1 MPKVSPKPSWLNKRI
16 ILGSCHKVK
25 SVLRDLS
32 LHSVCEESSCPNISE
47 CFQEGVATF
56 MILGDTCTRE
66 CTFCGVNKGQPYSV
80 DYDEPRRIKE
90 AVKRLNLNYVV
101 VTSPT
106 RDDLDDGGAGL
117 FCQTVEAIMSLGFNK
132 TVEILIPD
140 FKGKAE
146 LIEKVARS
154 SAKVIS
160 HNLETVPRLYT
171 EVRKGADYKRSLE
184 VLRMIKEMN
193 PVRSIKVKGK
203 NNKTS
208 NGVNKKAFTKSGL
221 ILGLGEEEEE
231 VIQALLDLRSVDCDL
246 LTLGQYLP
254 PSLKHYPLKGYVLPD
269 KFAYFQEYAQ
279 KIGFRG
285 VKSAPYVRSSYLAHS
300 LLEPNYCPNCT

>member
-1 MPKVSPKPSWLNKRI
+1 MRQKSGIAIKHLKMSKIIQKPSWLNKKI
-16 ILGSCHKVK
+16 SLSSCHKIK
-25 SVLRDLS
+25 SLLRDLC

-47 CFQEGVATF
+47 CFQGGVATF

-66 CTFCGVNKGQPYSV
+66 CTFCGINKGQPGLI
-80 DYDEPRRIKE
+80 DYEEPKRIKE

-101 VTSPT
+101 ITSPT

-117 FCQTVEAIMSLGFNK
+117 FCQTIEEIMSLGSNK

-140 FKGKAE
+140 FKGKVK

-154 SAKVIS
+154 RAKVIS
-160 HNLETVPRLYT
+160 HNLETPASLYT
-171 EVRKGADYKRSLE
+171 KVRKGAVYERSLE
-184 VLRMIKEMN
+184 VLRLIKEMN
-193 PVRSIKVKGK
+193 
-203 NNKTS
+203 
-208 NGVNKKAFTKSGL
+208 KKALTKSGL

-231 VIQALLDLRSVDCDL
+231 VIQALLDLRSVGCDL

-254 PSLKHYPLKGYVLPD
+254 PSLKHYPLKAYVSPD
-269 KFAYFQEYAQ
+269 KFTYFQDYAQ
-279 KIGFRG
+279 KIGFKG

-300 LLEPNYCPNCT
+300 LLDAVA

>member
-1 MPKVSPKPSWLNKRI
+1 MRSIKQKSGITIKYLKMPKISPKPSWLNKRI
-16 ILGSCHKVK
+16 VLGSCHKVK
-25 SVLRDLS
+25 SILRDLS

-66 CTFCGVNKGQPYSV
+66 CTFCGVNKGQPYSI

-90 AVKRLNLNYVV
+90 AVERLKLNYVV
-101 VTSPT
+101 ITSPT
-106 RDDLDDGGAGL
+106 RDDLCDGGADL
-117 FCQTVEAIMSLGFNK
+117 FCQTVEAIMGLGSK
-132 TVEILIPD
+132 RIVEILIPD

-154 SAKVIS
+154 RAKVIS
-160 HNLETVPRLYT
+160 HNLETPASLYKK
-171 EVRKGADYKRSLE
+171 VRRGAVYERSLE
-184 VLRMIKEMN
+184 VLRL
-193 PVRSIKVKGK
+193 VKK
-203 NNKTS
+203 
-208 NGVNKKAFTKSGL
+208 VNKKVFTKSGL

-254 PSLKHYPLKGYVLPD
+254 PSLKHYPLKDYVLPD

-300 LLEPNYCPNCT
+300 LLEPNCCSNYT

>member
-1 MPKVSPKPSWLNKRI
+1 MRQKSGIAIKRLEMSKIIQKPSWLNKKI
-16 ILGSCHKVK
+16 SLSFCHKVK
-25 SVLRDLS
+25 SLLRDLC

-47 CFQEGVATF
+47 CFQGGIATF
-56 MILGDTCTRE
+56 MILGNTCTRE
-66 CTFCGVNKGQPYSV
+66 CTFCGINKGQPCLI

-90 AVKRLNLNYVV
+90 AVERLNLSYVV
-101 VTSPT
+101 ITSPT
-106 RDDLDDGGAGL
+106 RDDLDDGGASL
-117 FCQTVEAIMSLGFNK
+117 FCQTIEEIMSLGHGK

-140 FKGKAE
+140 FKGKVK

-154 SAKVIS
+154 RAKVIS
-160 HNLETVPRLYT
+160 HNLETVPRLYI

-184 VLRMIKEMN
+184 VLRLIKETD
-193 PVRSIKVKGK
+193 K
-203 NNKTS
+203 N
-208 NGVNKKAFTKSGL
+208 VLTKSGL

-231 VIQALLDLRSVDCDL
+231 VIQALLDLKSVGCDL

-254 PSLKHYPLKGYVLPD
+254 PSRKHYSLKAYVSPD

-279 KIGFRG
+279 KIGFKG

-300 LLEPNYCPNCT
+300 LLELNYCPNCA